1 MMVIVV
7 SVMMDLCCRVGVA
20 SNAVLVAFLITPQS
34 PVFQLVHQGIL
45 KTFQISNVSKLS
57 IKITI
62 SSVRS

>member
-1 MMVIVV
+1 MPVV
-7 SVMMDLCCRVGVA
+7 SAMMDLCCQVGVA
-20 SNAVLVAFLITPQS
+20 SNAVLVAFLITPQN